1 MFWRQNRQKSGPS
14 SVINLVRQGEQRCFS
29 RVCLPVAN
37 TEEKTVKKKK
47 RRGFEMTAWGMA
59 CGLK

>member
-47 RRGFEMTAWGMA
+47 KK
-59 CGLK
+59 GL